1 LIDHLITYYNKKRL
15 VMSNKPKKQLGGYLA
30 YALLLTTVSLTV
42 LLLLEQ
48 TAWADIIQC
57 SGTVICNGTSGDDIM
72 FGAGPITIIHGLG
85 GNDIITGNSPA
96 EDYIYG
102 DEGNDILYGTERN
115 DYLNG
120 GLGNDLYDGW
130 YGDDTIIDEAWA
142 VNPFASNVDVVSG
155 GFGNDYI
162 TTGFGI
168 DKIHGGPGDDLITP
182 NGYLRDFSVDTVDCG
197 SGANDRVGIWSGDS
211 DSAINC
217 EQPDNWDR

>member
-1 LIDHLITYYNKKRL
+1 
-15 VMSNKPKKQLGGYLA
+15 MSNKPKKQLGGYLA

-72 FGAGPITIIHGLG
+72 FGAGPITIIHGLA

-197 SGANDRVGIWSGDS
+197 SGANDRVGIYSGDS